1 MLPLNLF
8 AVSPHLRSTAMLI
21 HSVEVEPSHLPLP
34 YFKDTN
40 GRKDST

>member
-1 MLPLNLF
+1 MRSLNLL
-8 AVSPHLRSTAMLI
+8 AVRILFFSTAMLI